1 MAEDKMWQVRVVLST
16 GEARHLMGSQGIA
29 EYAVNSLKD
38 FEVKRK
44 PFDGDW
50 LETMDSS
57 AVARAHIVEAS
68 VVPL

>member
-1 MAEDKMWQVRVVLST
+1 MTDDNVSQIRVVLSN
-16 GEARHLMGSQGIA
+16 GETRHLMGSQGIA
-29 EYAVNSLKD
+29 EYAVNALKD